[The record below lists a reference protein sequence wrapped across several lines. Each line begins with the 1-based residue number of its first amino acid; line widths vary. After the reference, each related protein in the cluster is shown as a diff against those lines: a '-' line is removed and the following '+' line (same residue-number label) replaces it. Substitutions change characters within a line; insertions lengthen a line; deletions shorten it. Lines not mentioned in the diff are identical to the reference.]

1 MKPNELK
8 QEYIR
13 LRAEGKSYSYI
24 ADKLHISKSTCSK
37 WETQLEADIAQ
48 LKREELNSLYEAYSM
63 KKEARIRKLGDTLD
77 RVEEALDA
85 VDLKE
90 VAPEKLLDFKLK
102 YTEALQREYTG
113 TEPAFKLGETMKPED
128 IVTALGDLL
137 NRVRAGEVTQE
148 QANRESL
155 VLGNLL
161 KAYEQVELK
170 AKLDELEAIVGGMR

>member
-37 WETQLEADIAQ
+37 WETQLEADIAK
-48 LKREELNSLYEAYSM
+48 LKREELNSLYEAYGM
-63 KKEARIRKLGDTLD
+63 KKEARIRKLGDTLG

-85 VDLKE
+85 VDLTE

>member
-1 MKPNELK
+1 
-8 QEYIR
+8 
-13 LRAEGKSYSYI
+13 
-24 ADKLHISKSTCSK
+24 
-37 WETQLEADIAQ
+37 
-48 LKREELNSLYEAYSM
+48 M
-63 KKEARIRKLGDTLD
+63 KKEARIRKLGDTRG

-85 VDLKE
+85 VDLTE